1 MELLKH
7 LFLFSLLLAVGFIGV
22 VGITLLGFWLIN
34 FLPKLPLSIVAIM
47 VITAALYALSYNSI
61 HNN

>member
-22 VGITLLGFWLIN
+22 VGITLAGFWLIN
-34 FLPKLPLSIVAIM
+34 FLPTLSPAVVSIIT
-47 VITAALYALSYNSI
+47 VITIVYALSYNSI